1 MSEHEEQ
8 RNRGIRDIFR
18 VARFS
23 RRQFLK
29 RAGVTA
35 TGAVIGTIAMAAAC
49 KTSIVT
55 TGGTTTASSATTI
68 NPVPADS
75 KTTVSTPSAIS
86 SSSTASAAST
96 PAQTSVAPTGV
107 PAEYSYL
114 PPVNPPQVIVITGTA
129 CTVATDR
136 VYSNDNIW
144 VKALSSNIA
153 VMGITTTMV
162 EILYEPYNIELPV
175 VGDVFAIGDA
185 FGIISGYKLIADLIN
200 PVSCKVLEVND
211 FLNSLVK
218 QGKVLEPVIN
228 DPYNGGWLVV
238 VQLSKPGELNNLMN
252 AEAYR
257 NLVKDI
263 KNLA

>member
-1 MSEHEEQ
+1 MQ
-8 RNRGIRDIFR
+8 
-18 VARFS
+18 
-23 RRQFLK
+23 
-29 RAGVTA
+29 T
-35 TGAVIGTIAMAAAC
+35 IGKSTESN
-49 KTSIVT
+49 TPST
-55 TGGTTTASSATTI
+55 TPATT
-68 NPVPADS
+68 
-75 KTTVSTPSAIS
+75 S
-86 SSSTASAAST
+86 SSSTASASSAPVQT
-96 PAQTSVAPTGV
+96 PTAPTKV
-107 PAEYSYL
+107 PAEYSYV
-114 PPVNPPQVIVITGTA
+114 PPVVAPQVIVITGTA

-144 VKALSSNIA
+144 VKALSPDIA

-175 VGDVFAIGDA
+175 VGDIFAIGDA

-218 QGKVLEPVIN
+218 QGTVLEPIIN

-238 VQLSKPGELNNLMN
+238 VRLSKPGELNNLMN